1 MNAATNN
8 GSTLYDQIFTQISL
22 RRMLGFV
29 TEAFK
34 DSQIRIS
41 SHITKQEYIRTE
53 LGHDGLLI
61 IESIS
66 PTEFLMHGE
75 ANFQATFN
83 KPPKC
88 CRTFSIVKEC
98 SFALKFTKVTRF
110 TVKSVTFEM
119 ADKTRNFKLGT

>member
-8 GSTLYDQIFTQISL
+8 GSTLYGQIFTQISL

-75 ANFQATFN
+75 AEFPGDLQQAAEML
-83 KPPKC
+83 
-88 CRTFSIVKEC
+88 SDV
-98 SFALKFTKVTRF
+98 LKREGMQFRF
-110 TVKSVTFEM
+110 EVYQGDTLYGEVRHLR
-119 ADKTRNFKLGT
+119 DG